1 MAAVDGLEHARALDP
16 VLDGLRRGIRAL
28 PLGGARD
35 ALHGRWLGHPL
46 HPALVQLPLGAWTSA
61 AVLDLLPGQRRAAG
75 TLVALGLAGAA
86 PSAVA
91 GWVDWAELPPPHRRV
106 GAVHAAANGTAIAC
120 YGLSLLARLRGRR
133 LRGRLWGFA
142 GLAAAGTGG
151 ALGGHLAYRQG
162 AAVNHAEAVSRVA
175 GGGWRELG
183 AVADFPVGRAVRR
196 RVGDVPVL
204 VVRET
209 GGRIRVLADRCS
221 HMAGPLS
228 EGELSGGC
236 VRCPW
241 HGSVF
246 RLSDGRNVSGPATAP
261 QPVFDTRVADG
272 RLRARPAP
280 DRSATA
286 PDEPA

>member
-1 MAAVDGLEHARALDP
+1 MATVDGLEHARAMDP
-16 VLDGLRRGIRAL
+16 VLDGLRRGVRAL

-46 HPALVQLPLGAWTSA
+46 HPALVQVPLGAWSSA
-61 AVLDLLPGQRRAAG
+61 AVLDLLPGKRRSAG

-91 GWVDWAELPPPHRRV
+91 GWVDWAELPAPHRRV
-106 GAVHAAANGTAIAC
+106 GAVHAAANATAVIC
-120 YGLSLLARLRGRR
+120 YSMSLAARLRGRGI
-133 LRGRLWGFA
+133 RGRLWGFA
-142 GLAAAGTGG
+142 GLAAVGAGG

-175 GGGWRELG
+175 GSGWQELG
-183 AVADFPVGRAVRR
+183 AVADFPVGQAVRR
-196 RVGDVPVL
+196 RVGEVPVM

-209 GGRIRVLADRCS
+209 GGQIRVLADRCS

-246 RLSDGRNVSGPATAP
+246 RLADGWNVSGPATAP

-272 RLRARPAP
+272 RLQARARQAP
-280 DRSATA
+280 HDRVTG
-286 PDEPA
+286 